1 VASAEIAVIGG
12 SGFYRWLDR
21 AEEVSPATPY
31 GQLSGPISVGTVGDR
46 RVAFIARHGIHHE
59 VPPHAVN
66 SRANLWA
73 LRELGVR
80 RVIGPCAVG
89 SLRADIGPGD
99 LVVLDQ
105 LMDRTWGRADTF
117 LEGEV
122 VEHVSF
128 ADPYCPELRTALL
141 GVASGAGAGG
151 GRGGGGGGRGGD
163 GGGGRGGWPGGA
175 VHERGTVVV
184 IQGPRFSTRAESRW
198 YGTAGVDV
206 INMTQY
212 PEAYLARELGLCY
225 AGLALVTDRDVGV
238 EGDPNRAPVTME
250 AALAVLAANV
260 DHTRT
265 LLETAIPVIPEIAG
279 CPCSA
284 GGAPSLRR

>member
-21 AEEVSPATPY
+21 AEELSPATPY
-31 GQLSGPISVGTVGDR
+31 GQPSGPISVGTVGAR
-46 RVAFIARHGIHHE
+46 RVAFLARHGVRHE
-59 VPPHAVN
+59 VAPHAVN

-73 LRELGVR
+73 LRQLGVR

-89 SLRADIGPGD
+89 SLRADVGPGD

-128 ADPYCPELRTALL
+128 ADPYCPELRAALL
-141 GVASGAGAGG
+141 GVASGAGVGVG
-151 GRGGGGGGRGGD
+151 
-163 GGGGRGGWPGGA
+163 GGWPGGA

-184 IQGPRFSTRAESRW
+184 VQGPRFSTRAESRW
-198 YGTAGVDV
+198 YGAAGVDV

-225 AGLALVTDRDVGV
+225 AGLALVTDRDVGL
-238 EGDPNRAPVTME
+238 EGDPHGEPVTME

-265 LLETAIPVIPEIAG
+265 LLEAAIPAIPEVAG
-279 CPCSA
+279 CGCSA
-284 GGAPSLRR
+284 SGAPSLQG